1 MNFLKTLCQHSVNF
15 SKKMFSQ
22 QSWKVLT
29 SFLENSPEV
38 LLDSTINFLAAVA
51 SSDSSLAMTIIS
63 ADTVSQIKKIL
74 EESESLKLKKACTV
88 CLGNLVKYS
97 SEHCRG
103 VENAGVLGSLLSV
116 AREYE
121 PNEINVGRVIERREM
136 AGGECLL

>member
-1 MNFLKTLCQHSVNF
+1 
-15 SKKMFSQ
+15 MFSQ
-22 QSWKVLT
+22 QSWKILT
-29 SFLENSPEV
+29 SFLEDSPEV

-74 EESESLKLKKACTV
+74 EYSQSLKLKKACTV

-103 VENAGVLGSLLSV
+103 VENAGVLGTLLRVS
-116 AREYE
+116 EEFE
-121 PNEINVGRVIERREM
+121 PNEINVKRVLAQR
-136 AGGECLL
+136 GGSNGIF

>member
-1 MNFLKTLCQHSVNF
+1 
-15 SKKMFSQ
+15 MFSQ

-63 ADTVSQIKKIL
+63 AETVGQIKRIL
-74 EESESLKLKKACTV
+74 EESESLRLKKACVV
-88 CLGNLVKYS
+88 CVGSLVKYS

-103 VENAGVLGSLLSV
+103 VEGAGVLNTLLAVS
-116 AREYE
+116 RKYE
-121 PNEINVGRVIERREM
+121 PNEENIGRVMTNRELA
-136 AGGECLL
+136 AGNNLNLKIHVCLQF